1 MPNFLKEVLAT
12 QDIKR
17 SDRLSKI
24 ASQLPQQTLIASP
37 NGFDSTLGYYT
48 ATLPDGG
55 VIPYRAGN
63 FPPPPDQI
71 SVIVGAN
78 SSVGFGD
85 WR

>member
-1 MPNFLKEVLAT
+1 MSNFLGQVLAS
-12 QDIKR
+12 QDVKR
-17 SDRLSKI
+17 SVRLSKI
-24 ASQLPQQTLIASP
+24 ASQLPEQTFIASP
-37 NGFDSTLGYYT
+37 NGFNSTLGYYT

-63 FPPPPDQI
+63 FPTPPDQI
-71 SVIVGAN
+71 SIIVGAN